1 MRRTLTTSL
10 LALGTVAGSLVVASP
25 ASAHG
30 YISSPPSRQANCAS
44 GAAKDCGNIQY
55 EPQSVE
61 GTKGLTSCDGGLS
74 QFSVLKDDS
83 RAWPV
88 TNVGTSAS
96 FNWVLTARHKTST
109 WQYFVGGK
117 KIAEFDDKGAQPSAT
132 VRHQVNLSGY
142 SGRIKVLAV
151 WNIADTPMAFYN
163 CVDLNVGGNGGGNA
177 PANPAPAPEQP
188 APAQPAQPANPAP
201 ASPSASATTSAPAT
215 GGGNTGSG
223 DTGGG
228 NSGSVTDWKSWT
240 AYKTGDKVTFDGVT
254 YECRQGHTTLPGWEP
269 PIVLAL
275 WLPVS

>member
-44 GAAKDCGNIQY
+44 GAAKNCGNVQY

-61 GTKGLTSCDGGLS
+61 GTKGLASCDGGLS
-74 QFSVLKDDS
+74 QFSALNDDS
-83 RAWPV
+83 RGWPV
-88 TNVGTSAS
+88 TNVGTSTT
-96 FNWVLTARHKTST
+96 FTWVLTARHKTST

-117 KIAEFDDKGAQPSAT
+117 KVAEFNDNGAQPAAT

-142 SGRIKVLAV
+142 SGKIKMLAV

-163 CVDLNVGGNGGGNA
+163 CVDLNVGGTGGTTPANPA
-177 PANPAPAPEQP
+177 PANPAPA
-188 APAQPAQPANPAP
+188 NPAP
-201 ASPSASATTSAPAT
+201 AKPQPEKPVQPPAATPSAGTSKPAA
-215 GGGNTGSG
+215 GNGNTGSG
-223 DTGGG
+223 AA
-228 NSGSVTDWKSWT
+228 TDWKSWT
-240 AYKTGDKVTFDGVT
+240 AYKTGDKVTFNGVT

-269 PIVLAL
+269 PLVLAL
-275 WLPVS
+275 WLPVK